1 MSTRSTHVVINSAA
15 LRSNMRIIKE
25 SLPAG
30 TSIMAMVKA
39 NAYGHGIIECSRIAQ
54 EEGID
59 FLGIAFASEGAVIRE
74 AGITLPIILM
84 TPPEPEELDAII
96 EHDIQTIL
104 CSMESLA
111 ILNQKAL
118 AHNTVL
124 PVHVFIDTG
133 MHRDGIMPEET
144 VQFVQSILASPGL
157 KWKGLCTHFATAD
170 SDDLSFM
177 MEQER
182 IFSECIQVLSENNL
196 IPEIIHI
203 GNSAALMRMP
213 DKMGNLARPGLSLY
227 GYSPIPGLFTE
238 LQPVM
243 SLYSSIMSIRRV
255 KKGESVSYGRS
266 FSAQKDTNI
275 GTIPIGYG
283 DGLFRALTGKL
294 HCIIDGKKFPIV
306 GNICMDE
313 CMVDLGDADIQEGVK
328 VTFIGNDN
336 GTEQT
341 AEDLAKLLN
350 TIPYEITTAISA
362 RVPRIIA

>member
-1 MSTRSTHVVINSAA
+1 MSTRSTQVFINSEA
-15 LRSNMRIIKE
+15 LRSNIRIIRE
-25 SLPAG
+25 NLPAG
-30 TSIMAMVKA
+30 TAIMAMVKA

-59 FLGIAFASEGAVIRE
+59 FLGIAFASEGAAIRE
-74 AGITLPIILM
+74 AGITLPMILM

-96 EHDIQTIL
+96 EHDIETIL
-104 CSMESLA
+104 CSMESLT

-118 AHNTVL
+118 AHDTVL

-133 MHRDGIMPEET
+133 MHRDGIMPDET
-144 VQFVQSILASPGL
+144 LQFVHAVLASPGL
-157 KWKGLCTHFATAD
+157 QWKGLCTHFATAD
-170 SDDLSFM
+170 SDDISFM

-182 IFSECIQVLSENNL
+182 IFSACIQVLSEHNL

-203 GNSAALMRMP
+203 GNSAALMRIP
-213 DKMGNLARPGLSLY
+213 EKMGNLARPGLSLY
-227 GYSPIPGLFTE
+227 GYSPIPGLFPG
-238 LQPVM
+238 LQPVLTLR
-243 SLYSSIMSIRRV
+243 STLMSIRNV
-255 KKGESVSYGRS
+255 KEGESVSYGRS
-266 FSAQKDTNI
+266 FIAEKDTKI

-294 HCIIDGKKFPIV
+294 HCIIDGKRFPIV

-313 CMVDLGDADIQEGVK
+313 CMVDLGDSDIQEGAI

>member
-1 MSTRSTHVVINSAA
+1 MSTRSTHVIINSDA
-15 LRSNMRIIKE
+15 LRSNIRIIRE
-25 SLPAG
+25 SLPVG
-30 TSIMAMVKA
+30 TAIMAMVKA
-39 NAYGHGIIECSRIAQ
+39 NAYGHGIIECSRIAL
-54 EEGID
+54 EEGIEY
-59 FLGIAFASEGAVIRE
+59 LGIAFASEGVAIRE

-84 TPPEPEELDAII
+84 TPPESEELDTLIK
-96 EHDIQTIL
+96 HDIETIL
-104 CSMESLA
+104 CSRESLE
-111 ILNQKAL
+111 ILNKKAL
-118 AHNTVL
+118 AHDTVL

-133 MHRDGIMPEET
+133 MHRDGIMPENT
-144 VQFVQSILASPGL
+144 VQFVESVLNSPGL

-177 MEQER
+177 KEQER
-182 IFSECIQVLSENNL
+182 IFTTCLQELDARNL
-196 IPEIIHI
+196 KPEFIHI

-213 DKMGNLARPGLSLY
+213 EKIGNLARPGLSLY
-227 GYSPIPGLFTE
+227 GYSPIPGLFPG
-238 LQPVM
+238 LKPVL
-243 SLYSSIMSIRRV
+243 SLCSTIMSIRKI

-266 FSAQKDTNI
+266 FIADKDTII

-283 DGLFRALTGKL
+283 DGLFRGLTGSL
-294 HCIIDGKKFPIV
+294 QCIIGGKKFPIV

-313 CMVDLGDADIQEGVK
+313 CMVDLGDSDIQEGAK

-341 AEDLAKLLN
+341 AEDLALLLN